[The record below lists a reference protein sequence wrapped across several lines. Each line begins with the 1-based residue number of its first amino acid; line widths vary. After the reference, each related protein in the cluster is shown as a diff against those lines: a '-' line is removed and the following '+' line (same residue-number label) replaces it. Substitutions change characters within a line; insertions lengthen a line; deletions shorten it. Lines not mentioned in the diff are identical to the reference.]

1 MRISKQLVSYHIVSS
16 ILNSSV
22 AKSVF
27 REKFLLFKLVRGFH
41 LRKSGGRFVLIFR
54 AFCFFFFF
62 FQIFRNLVLIFSS

>member
-1 MRISKQLVSYHIVSS
+1 MRICKQLVSYIVSS
-16 ILNSSV
+16 IRNSSM

-54 AFCFFFFF
+54 AFCFYF
-62 FQIFRNLVLIFSS
+62 FQIFRNLVLIFPF